1 MFITSTASC
10 LPLLLCPWREL
21 AWGPASLGRGSGAAA
36 ALCSWAGSA
45 LLCPEHRGCCLGP
58 GPSSRGL
65 TGVTVLERGAGSGSR
80 TPGGCSSSQLIP
92 LFLAAN
98 AGAPLAVHEGPA
110 AQGPDGVEHRVCHG
124 FTGCGEGQDGQV
136 RTGNPEHPC
145 TELQGIRTWKRE
157 LLSFLSENCI
167 FINPDVPSSPQGG
180 TNFSPTKPLLS
191 CLFQPYWLMDHLGLC
206 KQCCLPSRFP
216 RRPPH
221 YSSPLSFVY
230 SHY

>member
-1 MFITSTASC
+1 M
-10 LPLLLCPWREL
+10 
-21 AWGPASLGRGSGAAA
+21 
-36 ALCSWAGSA
+36 
-45 LLCPEHRGCCLGP
+45 
-58 GPSSRGL
+58 
-65 TGVTVLERGAGSGSR
+65 LERGAGSGSR

-110 AQGPDGVEHRVCHG
+110 AQGPDGIEHRVCHG

-145 TELQGIRTWKRE
+145 TELQGICSWKRE

-167 FINPDVPSSPQGG
+167 FINPEVPSSPQGG

-191 CLFQPYWLMDHLGLC
+191 CLFQALLVDGSSGALQTVLFA
-206 KQCCLPSRFP
+206 KQVSQEASILLLLLSVLPIATINSLTGIFWE
-216 RRPPH
+216 
-221 YSSPLSFVY
+221 L
-230 SHY
+230 